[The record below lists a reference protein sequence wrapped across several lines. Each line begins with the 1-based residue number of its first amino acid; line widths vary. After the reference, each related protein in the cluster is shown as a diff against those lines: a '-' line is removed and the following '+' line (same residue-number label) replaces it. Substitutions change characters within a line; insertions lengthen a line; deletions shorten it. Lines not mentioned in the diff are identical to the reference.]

1 MGKNND
7 NGKNDNGVVSGIILI
22 VIGLIALMVTFF
34 DVEIVWSEL
43 AKLWPVFIIIFG
55 ISILPL
61 NKLLKAILV
70 ISSIIISLFLYCN
83 GVKDDIVVLQDDED
97 TCNYS
102 TNDVDVQEFSEPY
115 RNDISEA
122 DVVINYGAGTLLLN
136 PPVDELVKAS
146 NTSDYI
152 IQDFSVKYE
161 DNKAEIVFDVEDD
174 VNINGNNTASNRF
187 NVALNENP
195 IYDFE
200 INFGAS
206 EMNFDF
212 SHYKIADI
220 EVNGGACDIDMR
232 FGDLHNHT
240 DVTINTGV
248 ADVKVGVPTNSAC
261 RVECESVL
269 SNKDF
274 SGFIKKSSG
283 VYETPNYSS
292 AQNIVNIEFVGAI
305 SDFEVYRY

>member
-146 NTSDYI
+146 NASDYI